1 MSGWT
6 RSPGWWDTFFALS
19 VERSAPNA
27 QLSTTVSDPL
37 WYKDAIIYQTHV
49 KSFRDENADGYGDFR
64 GLTERLD
71 YIQQL
76 GATCVWLLPFYPS
89 PLRDDGYDISSY
101 ESINSTY
108 GSIDDFQH
116 FLDAAHARDL
126 KVITELVINHT
137 SDQHPWFQRARRAPK
152 DSRER
157 NWYVWS
163 DDPNK
168 YAGARII
175 FTDTETSNWT
185 WDPVAQQFFWH
196 RFFSH
201 QPDLNFDNPEV
212 LEAVKNVMRFW
223 LKMGVDGLRLDA
235 IPYLIERHGTNCEN
249 LPETHVLLKDL
260 RHALDAEFENRIFL
274 AEANQWPPDVRPYF
288 GDSDECHMA
297 FHFPVMP
304 RMYMALRKEDR
315 TPIVDIMR
323 QTPAIPEDCQWAIFL
338 RNHDELTLE
347 MVTDEERDYMYQ
359 EYAREARM
367 RINVGIRRRL
377 APLMDNGRRQIEI
390 MNALLMSMPGTP
402 IIYYGD
408 EIGMGDNVYLG
419 DRNGVRTPMQ
429 WSTDRNA
436 GFSDADSA
444 ALYSPVIV
452 DPPYGFQGINV
463 MAQERTSTSLLR
475 WMRRLIAVR
484 REFKAFGRGT
494 WEPLHPDNRRVL
506 VFLRRYKDELILCV
520 NNLSRFAQY
529 VELDLREFLGM
540 VPVELYSKN
549 AFPPIGELP
558 YLLTMGP
565 HNFLWFRLMA
575 PEQAKQYTGTRN

>member
-1 MSGWT
+1 MT
-6 RSPGWWDTFFALS
+6 DTPTL
-19 VERSAPNA
+19 NA
-27 QLSTTVSDPL
+27 QRSTTVSDPL

-116 FLDAAHARDL
+116 FLDAAHERDL

-235 IPYLIERHGTNCEN
+235 IPYLIERDGTNCEN
-249 LPETHVLLKDL
+249 LPETHVLLKNL

-315 TPIVDIMR
+315 TPMVDIMR

-529 VELDLREFLGM
+529 VELDLREFQGM

>member
-1 MSGWT
+1 M
-6 RSPGWWDTFFALS
+6 P
-19 VERSAPNA
+19 
-27 QLSTTVSDPL
+27 SDPL

-49 KSFRDENADGYGDFR
+49 KAYRDSNADGYGDFR
-64 GLTERLD
+64 GLTEKLD

-76 GATCVWLLPFYPS
+76 GANCVWLLPFYPS

-101 ESINSTY
+101 ESINPTY
-108 GSIDDFQH
+108 GTVDDFQG
-116 FLDAAHARDL
+116 FLDAAHQREI

-152 DSRER
+152 GSPER

-201 QPDLNFDNPEV
+201 QPDVNFDNPDV
-212 LEAVKNVMRFW
+212 LEAMKNVMRFW

-235 IPYLIERHGTNCEN
+235 IPYLIERDGTNCEN
-249 LPETHVLLKDL
+249 LPETHEVLKSL
-260 RHALDAEFENRIFL
+260 RRTLDAEYDNRIFL

-288 GDSDECHMA
+288 GNNDECHMA

-323 QTPAIPEDCQWAIFL
+323 QTPQIPPECQWAVFL

-347 MVTDEERDYMYQ
+347 MVTDDERDYMYK
-359 EYAREARM
+359 EYARDPRM

-429 WSTDRNA
+429 WSTDRNG
-436 GFSDADSA
+436 GFSEADSA

-452 DPPYGFQGINV
+452 DPPYGFQGNNV
-463 MAQERTSTSLLR
+463 AAQERTSTSLLR

-484 REFKAFGRGT
+484 KEFKAFGRGT

-506 VFLRRYKDELILCV
+506 VFLRRYRDEMILCV
-520 NNLSRFAQY
+520 NNLSRFAQF
-529 VELDLREFLGM
+529 VELDLREFHGM
-540 VPVELYSKN
+540 IPVELYSKN

-565 HNFLWFRLMA
+565 HNFLWFRLMG
-575 PEQAKQYTGTRN
+575 PEQAKAYTGVRS